1 MAEIK
6 NLRSANLWQ
15 TIFAATNDAMLLVD
29 EHFLIR
35 ACNPRAQQLYGY
47 TEQELV
53 GMDLHNLRTEAKRPM
68 LKEQLNVARRKGGLV
83 YETEHVRRDGA
94 ILQVEVSTRPLK
106 LGTRPGWVHAVRDI
120 SKRKQEEKERE
131 DLLREAQ
138 EAVQARDMF
147 LSVAS
152 HELKTP
158 LTIIQGYA
166 ELLRRQLETAK
177 PLSNEPG
184 DTGQVIVNQGQLA
197 RRIENVYTAT
207 GRLTTLI
214 NELLDINRMERGALE
229 LNRER
234 MDLTAMVSTVIQNAF
249 ARDQVSDHPRG
260 VRIVAECP
268 TTPIWGSWDH
278 SRIEQVVT
286 NLIDNAV
293 KYSPL
298 NSTVEVTLR
307 VEPTDNGQQQAH
319 LIVHD
324 QGIGIPQEELGR
336 IFQPFMRATNA
347 ARLRLP
353 GLGLGLA
360 ITREIVEHHNG
371 HIWVESQG
379 MNMGST
385 FHVVLPGVEPVPEPI
400 PQ

>member
-29 EHFLIR
+29 EHYTIR

-53 GMDLHNLRTEAKRPM
+53 GMDLHDLRTATARPA
-68 LKEQLNVARRKGGLV
+68 LKEQLTRARRQGGLV

-106 LGTRPGWVHAVRDI
+106 LGARPGWVHAVREI
-120 SKRKQEEKERE
+120 SERKRVEKERE
-131 DLLREAQ
+131 ELLAEAQ
-138 EAVQARDMF
+138 EAVRARDMF

-166 ELLRRQLETAK
+166 ELLRRQLETAQ
-177 PLSNEPG
+177 PISNEG
-184 DTGQVIVNQGQLA
+184 AETGQVGVNYAQLQ
-197 RRIENVYTAT
+197 RRIDNVYAAT

-214 NELLDINRMERGALE
+214 NELLDVNRMQRGALE
-229 LNRER
+229 LNREPV
-234 MDLTAMVSTVIQNAF
+234 DLTAMVSTVIQNAL

-260 VRIVAECP
+260 VRIAANCP
-268 TTPIWGSWDH
+268 PADIWGLWDH

-293 KYSPL
+293 KYSPPG
-298 NSTVEVTLR
+298 STVEVTLR
-307 VEPTDNGQQQAH
+307 LEPAENDQTQVH

-324 QGIGIPQEELGR
+324 QGIGIPQEEMGR

-347 ARLRLP
+347 AKLRFP

-360 ITREIVEHHNG
+360 ITREIVEHHG
-371 HIWVESQG
+371 GRIWVESPG
-379 MNMGST
+379 LNMGSA
-385 FHVVLPGVEPVPEPI
+385 FHVVLPGVEQ
-400 PQ
+400 PQFVTP